1 MTPEEKLAVLKIMVG
16 SADAE
21 YDSGLLSAYLS
32 IAGSKIISRAYPYKT
47 NITDVPPQY
56 DLLQV
61 EIAAYLIN
69 KRGNDKKTELDQKN
83 KSRRRRRNQ
92 KTDQSGELIKKRTI
106 KITDLHND
114 LYSIGINRAA
124 DFSRPVY
131 FYS

>member
-69 KRGNDKKTELDQKN
+69 KEERRDRQRIRKTVFPAHTKMQMYLN
-83 KSRRRRRNQ
+83 PFLRRLRL
-92 KTDQSGELIKKRTI
+92 SAG
-106 KITDLHND
+106 
-114 LYSIGINRAA
+114 
-124 DFSRPVY
+124 
-131 FYS
+131 